1 MAAHPRAYLLLLPVY
16 CFLCFMAPHAA
27 ALSFSYNFSANPSDL
42 NDSANLM
49 YLGDSVPAGDRINLT
64 KVGTTWS
71 KGRVAYRHPVL
82 LWDDGH
88 RKRASFTTTF
98 SFAISDYNGTDRG
111 DGMAFFIGPS
121 SSTMPPDSNGAFL
134 GLLNNPA
141 DNWPR
146 AQTVGVEFDTN
157 HDTRGWDPPNVTADH
172 IGIDV
177 NSIISTNYTALPSL
191 ALSGT
196 MSATVKYEASS
207 NLMSVDLLADG
218 TNYSVRATVDLK
230 DAGVPQYAT
239 VGFSAA
245 TGGLFESHQLLSWS
259 FRSVVRKF
267 SYCQLLVATNKF
279 SEDRVLGQ
287 GGFGKVYRGEL
298 RLHRGTSRV
307 PVAVKMLTSQHNEQI
322 QKGYVTEIETLCQ
335 ISHQNLVR
343 LLGWCD
349 HGGWCGHGSKLLL
362 VYELVENE
370 NLDKHLHESERPLTW
385 AERYKIVLGVG
396 SAIEH
401 LHTCHKN
408 PVLHRDIKP
417 GNVMLDEGFEAKLG
431 DFGLV
436 RQAPS
441 RQGYLKGTQV
451 IGSEFY
457 IDPICIS
464 QETMSTASD
473 VYSFGVLLLE
483 VATGTRP
490 QVRSGNDLV
499 NAVRESY
506 GKGEVLMMADTRLND
521 DFDRNQMERV
531 LLVGLLCVQQD
542 RPNRPEIRDA
552 VYWLSNLS
560 VHPPVPPVLN

>member
-16 CFLCFMAPHAA
+16 CLLCFMAPHAA

-141 DNWPR
+141 NNWPR

-157 HDTRGWDPPNVTADH
+157 HDNRGWDPPNVTADH

-191 ALSGT
+191 ALNGT

-218 TNYSVRATVDLK
+218 TNYSVRATVHLK

-245 TGGLFESHQLLSWS
+245 TGGFVESHQLLSWS
-259 FRSVVRKF
+259 FRS
-267 SYCQLLVATNKF
+267 
-279 SEDRVLGQ
+279 
-287 GGFGKVYRGEL
+287 
-298 RLHRGTSRV
+298 
-307 PVAVKMLTSQHNEQI
+307 
-322 QKGYVTEIETLCQ
+322 
-335 ISHQNLVR
+335 
-343 LLGWCD
+343 
-349 HGGWCGHGSKLLL
+349 
-362 VYELVENE
+362 
-370 NLDKHLHESERPLTW
+370 
-385 AERYKIVLGVG
+385 
-396 SAIEH
+396 
-401 LHTCHKN
+401 
-408 PVLHRDIKP
+408 
-417 GNVMLDEGFEAKLG
+417 GN
-431 DFGLV
+431 
-436 RQAPS
+436 
-441 RQGYLKGTQV
+441 
-451 IGSEFY
+451 
-457 IDPICIS
+457 
-464 QETMSTASD
+464 
-473 VYSFGVLLLE
+473 
-483 VATGTRP
+483 
-490 QVRSGNDLV
+490 
-499 NAVRESY
+499 
-506 GKGEVLMMADTRLND
+506 
-521 DFDRNQMERV
+521 
-531 LLVGLLCVQQD
+531 
-542 RPNRPEIRDA
+542 
-552 VYWLSNLS
+552 
-560 VHPPVPPVLN
+560 